1 MCCDTTDIPLRVID
15 SHVHLD
21 APEFDAD
28 RAAVLAEARRIGV
41 DGFVVPAVGFA
52 SFRALAALAAAE
64 PDVHPAY
71 GLHPMYLAEH
81 ADTDPER
88 LAAWLSDH
96 PAVAIGECGL
106 DFFVAGLDADR
117 QRRLFDAQLRI
128 ARDAGLP
135 VILHARKAVD
145 EVTAMLR
152 RVGRLSG
159 VVHSF
164 SGSLDQ
170 ARRLIDLGFRLGFGG
185 PITYPRATRLR
196 QLVANLPVE
205 ALLAETDAPDQPL
218 CGHQG
223 QLNAPARLPG
233 VIRTMAELRQV
244 PVTSLAARLDANT
257 RSLFGL
263 P

>member
-1 MCCDTTDIPLRVID
+1 MID

-28 RAAVLAEARRIGV
+28 RAVVLAAARAAGV
-41 DGFVVPAVGFA
+41 TGFVVPAVARVGFG
-52 SFRALAALAAAE
+52 ALATLAATE

-81 ADTDPER
+81 DDADPER
-88 LAAWLSDH
+88 LADWLVGH
-96 PAVAIGECGL
+96 PAVAVGECGL
-106 DFFVAGLDADR
+106 DFFVAGLDPDR

-145 EVTAMLR
+145 EVLAMLR
-152 RVGRLSG
+152 RVGRLTG

-164 SGSLDQ
+164 SGSVDQ
-170 ARRLIDLGFRLGFGG
+170 AQRLIDLGFRLGFGG
-185 PITYPRATRLR
+185 PITYPRASRLR
-196 QLVANLPVE
+196 HLVATLPVE

-218 CGHQG
+218 CGCQG
-223 QLNAPARLPG
+223 QRNSSAQLPR
-233 VIRTMAELRQV
+233 VIQTMAELRQV
-244 PVTSLAARLDANT
+244 PVDTLAAQLDANA
-257 RSLFGL
+257 RALFRL

>member
-1 MCCDTTDIPLRVID
+1 MID

-28 RAAVLAEARRIGV
+28 RVDVLAESRRAGV
-41 DGFVVPAVGFA
+41 SGFVVPAVSRAGF
-52 SFRALAALAAAE
+52 SGLAALAARA

-71 GLHPMYLAEH
+71 GLHPMFLADHGDEDPEYLEAWLAE
-81 ADTDPER
+81 
-88 LAAWLSDH
+88 H
-96 PAVAIGECGL
+96 PAVAVGECGL
-106 DFFVAGLDADR
+106 DFFVEGLDPER
-117 QRRLFDAQLRI
+117 QRKLFDAQLRI

-145 EVTAMLR
+145 AVTAMLR
-152 RVGRLSG
+152 RVGGLRG

-170 ARRLIDLGFRLGFGG
+170 ADKLLDLGFRLGFGG

-196 QLVANLPVE
+196 ALVASLPVE

-223 QLNAPARLPG
+223 RRNSPARLPE
-233 VIRTMAELRQV
+233 VVATIAELRGVSVDAMALQ
-244 PVTSLAARLDANT
+244 LDANA
-257 RSLFGL
+257 RALFRL

>member
-1 MCCDTTDIPLRVID
+1 MCCGTTDGPVRVID

-28 RAAVLAEARRIGV
+28 RAAVLADARRLGV
-41 DGFVVPAVGFA
+41 DGFVVPAVGYA
-52 SFRALAALAAAE
+52 GFRALAALSAAE
-64 PDVHPAY
+64 ADVHPAY

-81 ADTDPER
+81 DDADPER
-88 LAAWLSDH
+88 LTTWLEDH

-106 DFFVAGLDADR
+106 DFFVTGLDADR

-145 EVTAMLR
+145 EVSAMLR

-164 SGSLDQ
+164 SGSIDQ
-170 ARRLIDLGFRLGFGG
+170 AQRLIDLGFRLGFGG
-185 PITYPRATRLR
+185 PITYPRASRLR
-196 QLVANLPVE
+196 HLVASLPVE

-218 CGHQG
+218 CGRQG
-223 QLNAPARLPG
+223 QRNSPACLPQ
-233 VIRTMAELRQV
+233 VIETMAELRQV
-244 PVTSLAARLDANT
+244 PVPVLAAQLDANA
-257 RSLFGL
+257 RALFRL

>member
-1 MCCDTTDIPLRVID
+1 MID

-28 RAAVLAEARRIGV
+28 RAAVLAAARAAGV
-41 DGFVVPAVGFA
+41 TGFVVPAVACSGFG
-52 SFRALAALAAAE
+52 ALAALAAAE

-81 ADTDPER
+81 DDADPQR
-88 LAAWLSDH
+88 LAVWLTEH
-96 PAVAIGECGL
+96 PAVAVGECGL
-106 DFFVAGLDADR
+106 DGFVAGLDVDR
-117 QRRLFDAQLRI
+117 QRQLFDVQLRI

-145 EVTAMLR
+145 EVSAMIR
-152 RVGRLSG
+152 RVGRLTG

-164 SGSLDQ
+164 SGSVDQ
-170 ARRLIDLGFRLGFGG
+170 AQRLIDLGFRLGFGG
-185 PITYPRATRLR
+185 PITYPRARRLR
-196 QLVANLPVE
+196 HLVSTLPVE

-218 CGHQG
+218 CGCQG
-223 QLNAPARLPG
+223 QRNTSAQLPR
-233 VIRTMAELRQV
+233 VIETMAALRQV
-244 PVTSLAARLDANT
+244 PVATLAVQLDANA
-257 RSLFGL
+257 RQLFRL